1 MKVKD
6 EEKNI
11 KKVETQNKIVKTK
24 HENTNNLAES
34 KEEIKKDVKI
44 ETKQKELEKDVETET
59 KQKELEKDV
68 ETEKKQKELE
78 KYAKIEKK
86 QKELEKYVETEKKQK
101 GLEKNA
107 KKEQEKIEK
116 ENTREFKPIENTEEA
131 KTNKSD
137 VLVIFGILLAIVIL
151 LVTVVYGTFSIM
163 TEKSTTIA
171 KGVYIKNIDVSGLT
185 REQAKE
191 KINNYISSV
200 IPEEIKLTHNGFE
213 TSLSTSQLSIYF
225 NTDEAVDMAYNIGKT
240 GNIFQKNLT
249 ILQTRLSKT
258 TIDPGFS
265 IDMDQLKKD
274 LEDISS
280 KLPDKIIESSCYIDG
295 NKLIITKGKA
305 GKTVKV
311 DDSAKYIKQ
320 AINDLKIENNSL
332 ELITE
337 DSTPKEID
345 LDAVYNEIHKE
356 PVNAYYSQNP
366 YVVHP
371 SENGMDFSITLDEA
385 KNMLKEEKDEYVVPL
400 KVLYPSVTT
409 NMIGTEA
416 FPDLLSEFST
426 KYAASNKNRTT
437 NLILAAKKINGTVLM
452 PGETFS
458 YNKVVGA
465 RTIQAGYKEAP
476 IYVSG
481 RVEDGIGGGICQ
493 ITTTLYNAVVYA
505 NLDIVERSNH
515 QFVPSYAGPSR
526 DATVVYGAIDFKFKN
541 NRDYPIKIACSVSGG
556 IANFKIWGL
565 KSDNDYEVQISS
577 RTTGK
582 TSTAI
587 YSEAYKI
594 LKKNGSVVST
604 TLLSKDTYKRH

>member
-24 HENTNNLAES
+24 HENTDNLAES
-34 KEEIKKDVKI
+34 KEEIKKDAKI
-44 ETKQKELEKDVETET
+44 EKQKDPEKDVETET
-59 KQKELEKDV
+59 KQKEIKKD
-68 ETEKKQKELE
+68 
-78 KYAKIEKK
+78 
-86 QKELEKYVETEKKQK
+86 
-101 GLEKNA
+101 A

-116 ENTREFKPIENTEEA
+116 ENTTEFKPIENTEEA

-151 LVTVVYGTFSIM
+151 LVTVVYGTFSII

-191 KINNYISSV
+191 KINSYISSV

-265 IDMDQLKKD
+265 IDMNQLKKD

-332 ELITE
+332 ELLTE

-594 LKKNGSVVST
+594 LKKNGNVVST

>member
-24 HENTNNLAES
+24 HENTDNLAES

-59 KQKELEKDV
+59 KQKEIKTDAKIEKQKDPEKNV
-68 ETEKKQKELE
+68 ETEKKQKEL
-78 KYAKIEKK
+78 KK
-86 QKELEKYVETEKKQK
+86 D
-101 GLEKNA
+101 A
-107 KKEQEKIEK
+107 KKEQEKKGK
-116 ENTREFKPIENTEEA
+116 ENTTEFKPIENTEEA

-151 LVTVVYGTFSIM
+151 LVAVVYGTFLIM

-225 NTDEAVDMAYNIGKT
+225 NTDEAVNMAYNIGKT

-332 ELITE
+332 ELLTE

-481 RVEDGIGGGICQ
+481 KVEDGIGGGICQ

-594 LKKNGSVVST
+594 LKKNGNVVST

>member
-11 KKVETQNKIVKTK
+11 KKVETQNKIVKTN
-24 HENTNNLAES
+24 HENTDNLVES

-44 ETKQKELEKDVETET
+44 ETKQKGLEKDIETEA
-59 KQKELEKDV
+59 KQKEIKKDAKIEKKQKDPEKNV
-68 ETEKKQKELE
+68 ETEKKQKEL
-78 KYAKIEKK
+78 KK
-86 QKELEKYVETEKKQK
+86 D
-101 GLEKNA
+101 A
-107 KKEQEKIEK
+107 KKEQEKK
-116 ENTREFKPIENTEEA
+116 ENTTEFKPIENTEEA

-151 LVTVVYGTFSIM
+151 LVTVVYGTFSII

-332 ELITE
+332 ELLTE

-594 LKKNGSVVST
+594 LKKNGNVVST

>member
-24 HENTNNLAES
+24 NENTDNLAES
-34 KEEIKKDVKI
+34 KEKIKKD
-44 ETKQKELEKDVETET
+44 
-59 KQKELEKDV
+59 
-68 ETEKKQKELE
+68 
-78 KYAKIEKK
+78 A
-86 QKELEKYVETEKKQK
+86 
-101 GLEKNA
+101 
-107 KKEQEKIEK
+107 KIEK
-116 ENTREFKPIENTEEA
+116 ENTTEFKPIENTEKA

-332 ELITE
+332 ELLTE

-385 KNMLKEEKDEYVVPL
+385 KNMLKEEKDEYIVPL

-594 LKKNGSVVST
+594 LKKNGNVVST

>member
-24 HENTNNLAES
+24 NENTDNLAES
-34 KEEIKKDVKI
+34 KEEIKKDS
-44 ETKQKELEKDVETET
+44 
-59 KQKELEKDV
+59 
-68 ETEKKQKELE
+68 KK
-78 KYAKIEKK
+78 KK
-86 QKELEKYVETEKKQK
+86 
-101 GLEKNA
+101 
-107 KKEQEKIEK
+107 EKIEK
-116 ENTREFKPIENTEEA
+116 ENTTEFKPIENTEEA

-191 KINNYISSV
+191 KINSYISSV

-265 IDMDQLKKD
+265 IDMNQLKKD

-332 ELITE
+332 ELLTE

-426 KYAASNKNRTT
+426 KYAANNKNRTT

-594 LKKNGSVVST
+594 LKKNGNVVST

>member
-24 HENTNNLAES
+24 HENTDNLAES
-34 KEEIKKDVKI
+34 KEEIKKD
-44 ETKQKELEKDVETET
+44 
-59 KQKELEKDV
+59 
-68 ETEKKQKELE
+68 
-78 KYAKIEKK
+78 A
-86 QKELEKYVETEKKQK
+86 
-101 GLEKNA
+101 
-107 KKEQEKIEK
+107 KIEK
-116 ENTREFKPIENTEEA
+116 ENTTEFKPIENTEEA

-265 IDMDQLKKD
+265 IDMNQLKKD

-332 ELITE
+332 ELLTE

-426 KYAASNKNRTT
+426 KYATSNKNRTT

-541 NRDYPIKIACSVSGG
+541 NRDYPIKITCSVSGG

-594 LKKNGSVVST
+594 LKKNGNVVST

>member
-11 KKVETQNKIVKTK
+11 KKVETQNKIVKTE
-24 HENTNNLAES
+24 HETTDNLAES

-44 ETKQKELEKDVETET
+44 ETNQKGLEKNVETET
-59 KQKELEKDV
+59 KQKEIKKDAKIEKKQEDPEKNV
-68 ETEKKQKELE
+68 KTEKKQKEL
-78 KYAKIEKK
+78 KK
-86 QKELEKYVETEKKQK
+86 
-101 GLEKNA
+101 GA
-107 KKEQEKIEK
+107 KKEQEK
-116 ENTREFKPIENTEEA
+116 ENTTEFKPIENTEEA

-332 ELITE
+332 ELLTE

-345 LDAVYNEIHKE
+345 LNAVYNEIHKE

-594 LKKNGSVVST
+594 LKKNGNVVST

>member
-11 KKVETQNKIVKTK
+11 KKVETQNKIVKTE
-24 HENTNNLAES
+24 HETTDNLAES
-34 KEEIKKDVKI
+34 KEEIKKDAKI
-44 ETKQKELEKDVETET
+44 EKKQEDPEKNV
-59 KQKELEKDV
+59 K
-68 ETEKKQKELE
+68 TEKKQKEL
-78 KYAKIEKK
+78 KK
-86 QKELEKYVETEKKQK
+86 D
-101 GLEKNA
+101 A
-107 KKEQEKIEK
+107 KKEQEK
-116 ENTREFKPIENTEEA
+116 ENTTEFKPIENTEEA

-200 IPEEIKLTHNGFE
+200 IPEEIKLRHNGFE

-225 NTDEAVDMAYNIGKT
+225 NTDEAVNMAYNIGKT

-332 ELITE
+332 ELLTE

-594 LKKNGSVVST
+594 LKKNGNVVST

>member
-24 HENTNNLAES
+24 HENTDNLAES

-44 ETKQKELEKDVETET
+44 ETKQKELKKD
-59 KQKELEKDV
+59 
-68 ETEKKQKELE
+68 
-78 KYAKIEKK
+78 
-86 QKELEKYVETEKKQK
+86 
-101 GLEKNA
+101 A
-107 KKEQEKIEK
+107 KKEQEKKEK
-116 ENTREFKPIENTEEA
+116 ENTTEFKPIENTEEA

-265 IDMDQLKKD
+265 IDMNQLKKD

-332 ELITE
+332 ELLTE

-594 LKKNGSVVST
+594 LKKNGNVVST

>member
-24 HENTNNLAES
+24 NEKTDNLAES

-44 ETKQKELEKDVETET
+44 ETKQKGLEKDVETEAKQKEIKKDAKIEKKQKDPEKDVETET
-59 KQKELEKDV
+59 KQKEIKKD
-68 ETEKKQKELE
+68 
-78 KYAKIEKK
+78 
-86 QKELEKYVETEKKQK
+86 
-101 GLEKNA
+101 A

-116 ENTREFKPIENTEEA
+116 ENTTEFKPIENTEKA

-171 KGVYIKNIDVSGLT
+171 KGIYIKNIDVSGLT

-265 IDMDQLKKD
+265 IDMNQLKKD

-332 ELITE
+332 ELLTE

-426 KYAASNKNRTT
+426 KYATSNKNRTT

-541 NRDYPIKIACSVSGG
+541 NRDYPIKITCSVSGG

-594 LKKNGSVVST
+594 LKKNGNVVST

>member
-11 KKVETQNKIVKTK
+11 KKVETQNKIVKTE
-24 HENTNNLAES
+24 HETTDNLAES

-44 ETKQKELEKDVETET
+44 ETKQKELEKDVETEA
-59 KQKELEKDV
+59 KQKEIKKDAKIEKKQKDPEKNV
-68 ETEKKQKELE
+68 ETEKKQKEL
-78 KYAKIEKK
+78 KK
-86 QKELEKYVETEKKQK
+86 D
-101 GLEKNA
+101 A

-116 ENTREFKPIENTEEA
+116 ENTTEFKPIENTEEA

-151 LVTVVYGTFSIM
+151 LVAVVYGTFSIM

-225 NTDEAVDMAYNIGKT
+225 NTDEAVNMAYNIGKT

-295 NKLIITKGKA
+295 NKLIITKGKV

-332 ELITE
+332 ELLTE

-594 LKKNGSVVST
+594 LKKNGNVVST

>member
-24 HENTNNLAES
+24 RDNTDNLAES

-44 ETKQKELEKDVETET
+44 ETKQKELEKDVETEKKKKKIKT
-59 KQKELEKDV
+59 DAKIEKQKDHEKNV
-68 ETEKKQKELE
+68 ETEKKQKEL
-78 KYAKIEKK
+78 KK
-86 QKELEKYVETEKKQK
+86 D
-101 GLEKNA
+101 A
-107 KKEQEKIEK
+107 KKEQEKKGK
-116 ENTREFKPIENTEEA
+116 ENTTEFKPIENTEEA

-151 LVTVVYGTFSIM
+151 LVAVVYGTFLIM

-225 NTDEAVDMAYNIGKT
+225 NTDEAVNMAYNIGKT

-332 ELITE
+332 ELLTE

-594 LKKNGSVVST
+594 LKKNGNVVST